1 MVIRAEEGGCLWIL
15 LRVEGAL
22 LKLECHR
29 FGSDV
34 NMCLISGHGIVS
46 HQVKYLEEKR
56 VEPIKAKQ

>member
-1 MVIRAEEGGCLWIL
+1 MCGEEVVIRAEEGGCLWIL

-46 HQVKYLEEKR
+46 HQVK
-56 VEPIKAKQ
+56 